1 MATQTFPFAAFG
13 DSAVR
18 VEIDVNDANWRPSR
32 VRCINN
38 SARAAVARVLENG
51 VEVFA
56 ATAPGGQTSTWN
68 ISGVKLGWDQVNGGL
83 MMGSY
88 VLQARWPA

>member
-1 MATQTFPFAAFG
+1 MATQTFQFAEFSG
-13 DSAVR
+13 GSVR

-38 SARAAVARVLENG
+38 SAQPAAASLLNNG
-51 VEVFA
+51 VEVFT
-56 ATAPGGQTSTWN
+56 ATAPAGATTSWN
-68 ISGVKLGWDQVNGGL
+68 ITGVQLGWDTVDGGL
-83 MMGSY
+83 QMGPY